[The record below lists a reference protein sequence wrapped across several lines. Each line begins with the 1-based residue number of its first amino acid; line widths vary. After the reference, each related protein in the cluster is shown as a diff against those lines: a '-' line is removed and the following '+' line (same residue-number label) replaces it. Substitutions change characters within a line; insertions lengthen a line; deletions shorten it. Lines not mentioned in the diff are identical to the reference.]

1 MQLQPIELNEA
12 FADSMPKCIRE
23 FLLGSGGRGKRWI
36 NELVKYKDIALDR
49 ANFVKYPIPTSNRD
63 PIFKDETKLKF
74 YVFDNSRV
82 YITTINDDWNYVYW
96 NGNYTYNKYL
106 PAKALIENSKEIYY
120 LDLTDPNIAVN
131 ALGKG
136 TPGRIAKTWTGNDA
150 EDTTE
155 LLSGR
160 WNKEPALSVFPNDG
174 IDFEVVKKVD
184 IVAVCSHHFLPFSTL
199 NEDSYAI
206 IRYIPRERVLGIS
219 KLQRF
224 TNWAARRGWLQE
236 DLTRYLGET
245 IKRIAKTPD
254 VKVELVNLV
263 HSCEKFRGAEAH
275 KGSLTTVYT
284 SGIYKTNNEISSKKQ
299 LNE

>member
-1 MQLQPIELNEA
+1 MNITTEALN
-12 FADSMPKCIRE
+12 FI
-23 FLLGSGGRGKRWI
+23 
-36 NELVKYKDIALDR
+36 KDMYEKKFGTLETFEE
-49 ANFVKYPIPTSNRD
+49 NFNLYQNL
-63 PIFKDETKLKF
+63 PIFKACENIHEKLTDYKVGKDELIDQENEFVKGESIKPEIHWIMRSLTQ
-74 YVFDNSRV
+74 Y
-82 YITTINDDWNYVYW
+82 YITEAFRAMKI
-96 NGNYTYNKYL
+96 
-106 PAKALIENSKEIYY
+106 
-120 LDLTDPNIAVN
+120 DLEDPNIAVN

-136 TPGRIAKTWTGNDA
+136 TPGRIAKTWTGNDP

-236 DLTRYLGET
+236 DLTKYLGET